1 MAVPLAP
8 WVYPQTPTWMELL
21 CSEPSLPWS
30 AQLSWP
36 HCVPLLPT
44 FLQARGV
51 HAHAIHSARGC
62 PVTDASSVH
71 LLSSKAHI
79 TRRVA
84 HLYTRVPPQSP
95 RHLACRTL
103 LHPVPLR
110 LNWPFVV
117 DILGAHPQ
125 TSACS
130 HSPTR
135 CRPLLTVRW
144 TRACS
149 FQVRWHHEKPSR
161 KPVPRS
167 PPSSTGMTC
176 QADQHWLCLGK
187 PPALSH
193 TAAQSRQGEQL
204 GGGNPQDQARVPDRH
219 RLRSSPRS
227 FSAAEGAGEL

>member
-1 MAVPLAP
+1 MTLGTRPNFESLSLALGGCAPGPLGLSSDTHLDGAPLLRTLSPLECTALLASLCPLAARLP
-8 WVYPQTPTWMELL
+8 AGPRGACSCYPL
-21 CSEPSLPWS
+21 CS
-30 AQLSWP
+30 
-36 HCVPLLPT
+36 
-44 FLQARGV
+44 
-51 HAHAIHSARGC
+51 
-62 PVTDASSVH
+62 
-71 LLSSKAHI
+71 
-79 TRRVA
+79 
-84 HLYTRVPPQSP
+84 RVPRHRRLLTPPTLLQSP
-95 RHLACRTL
+95 SHPACRTL

-125 TSACS
+125 TSACL

-135 CRPLLTVRW
+135 GRPLLTVRW

-176 QADQHWLCLGK
+176 RADQHWLCLGK
-187 PPALSH
+187 PPALTH